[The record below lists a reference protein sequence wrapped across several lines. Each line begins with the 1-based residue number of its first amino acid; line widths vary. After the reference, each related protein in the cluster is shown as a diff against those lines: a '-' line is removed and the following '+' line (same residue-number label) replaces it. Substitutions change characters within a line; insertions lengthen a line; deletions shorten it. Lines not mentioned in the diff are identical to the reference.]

1 MNRTVLYSNKSA
13 SKPHSS
19 NYKKSENKGGFKDLK
34 KSTFRNTTTSSL
46 NSPYL
51 YYKQLEL
58 YYKVEDCFIINKSKR
73 EA

>member
-1 MNRTVLYSNKSA
+1 MNGTVLYSNKSA

-34 KSTFRNTTTSSL
+34 KSTSRNTTTP

-58 YYKVEDCFIINKSKR
+58 YYKVEDCFAINKSKR